1 MTDSDICELESLW
14 DFFSVPRAM
23 TNRNRE
29 LLARLKQLVTIK
41 LQEEIK
47 NS

>member
-1 MTDSDICELESLW
+1 MTVLDLCELEALW
-14 DFFSVPRAM
+14 DFFSIPRAS
-23 TNRNRE
+23 TERNKK
-29 LLARLKQLVTIK
+29 LLTRLKQLVTMK

>member
-1 MTDSDICELESLW
+1 MTVFDICELEALW

-23 TNRNRE
+23 TEKNRK
-29 LLARLKQLVTIK
+29 LLTRLKQLVTMK